1 MSGASTIVRY
11 DTPFVLGTE
20 LTPKGDQESAIEQL
34 VEGVENGYRFQTLL
48 GATGTGKTFTMASVI
63 QKLQRPALVFAH
75 NKTLAAQL
83 CQEFRAFFPENSVQ
97 YFISYYDYYQPEAYV
112 PTSDLYIEKDSSVN
126 EEIERLRHAAT
137 QALLERR
144 DVVVV
149 ASVSCIYGLGSPDV
163 YADSVVTFETGA
175 DLSMQDAMQRL
186 VQMQFTRNDVVLDR
200 GTFRRKGDVLDIQ
213 PKDEEIVT
221 RVEFFGDTVERIRLV
236 DPLTMEV
243 LDEPTRCSIF
253 PATHYVTPWERIETV
268 LEQIEK
274 ERDEQVLWFEKQNR
288 LLEAQR
294 LKQRTDFDLEMIRE
308 VGYCN
313 GIENYS
319 RYFDGRQTGDPPY
332 TLLDFLPSDAV
343 VFIDES
349 HVTLPQIRAMYNGDR
364 QRKSVLVDYGFR
376 LPSALDNRPLKFEEF
391 LERVPQIVFVSA
403 TPGSFE
409 EEHEAQRV
417 QQVIRPT
424 YIVDPE
430 VIVRPTKG
438 QIDDLLHEIRGRVDK
453 GERTLVT
460 TLTKRMAEDLTGYL
474 EDLGVKVNYIHSNVH
489 SLDRPEILRD
499 LRLGVYDV
507 VVGVNLLREG
517 LDLPEVTLVAIL
529 DADKEGFLR
538 SETSLV
544 QTIGRAARN
553 VGGQV
558 LLYADTITGSMERA
572 IAETNRRR
580 EVQLAYN
587 IEHGV
592 APQTVRKEVRE
603 TVRSYHEPDGNA
615 AQAGSETGDLM
626 VREVLAKYG
635 VKAPPTETGGPPP
648 PLPVEGDQESP
659 LLSIGGKGAR
669 VWIKPPVDTGSNAT
683 ESLDSTTSPTAIAE
697 PVLDISSIPL
707 LIDHLE
713 KEMKSLAKAM
723 DFERAA
729 VVRDEIAAL
738 RKVMGVSSGRIGV
751 SAKRKDPRR
760 RRG

>member
-1 MSGASTIVRY
+1 MSSVQSIVRY
-11 DTPFVLGTE
+11 DTPFVLNPDY
-20 LTPKGDQESAIEQL
+20 TPKGDQAQAIEQL
-34 VEGVENGYRFQTLL
+34 CDGIDSGYRFQTLL

-63 QKLQRPALVFAH
+63 AQTQRPALIIAH

-83 CQEFRAFFPENSVQ
+83 CQEFRAFFAENSVQ

-112 PTSDLYIEKDSSVN
+112 PGSDLYIEKDSSVN

-144 DVVVV
+144 DVVVI

-163 YADSVVTFETGA
+163 YADSVVTFENGVEFP
-175 DLSMQDAMQRL
+175 MQEAIQKL
-186 VQMQFTRNDVVLDR
+186 VQMQFTRNDIVLDR

-221 RVEFFGDTVERIRLV
+221 RVEFFGDTVERIRLI
-236 DPLTMEV
+236 DPLTQDV
-243 LDEPTRCSIF
+243 IDEPSRCSVF

-268 LEQIEK
+268 LAQIED
-274 ERDEQVLWFEKQNR
+274 ERDRQVVWFEEQKK

-308 VGYCN
+308 VGFCN

-319 RYFDGRQTGDPPY
+319 RYFDGREAGTPPY

-376 LPSALDNRPLKFEEF
+376 LPSALDNRPLQFEEF
-391 LERVPQIVFVSA
+391 LTRVPQVVFVSA
-403 TPGSFE
+403 TPGPFE
-409 EEHEAQRV
+409 GEQESQRV
-417 QQVIRPT
+417 QQIIRPT

-430 VIVRPTKG
+430 VVIRPTKG
-438 QIDDLLHEIRGRVDK
+438 QIDDLMNEIKTRVDK
-453 GERTLVT
+453 GQRTLVT

-553 VGGQV
+553 VNGLV
-558 LLYADTITGSMERA
+558 ILYADNVTGSMERA
-572 IAETNRRR
+572 IGETNRRR

-587 IEHGV
+587 EEHGV
-592 APQTVRKEVRE
+592 EPYTIQKEVRE
-603 TVRSYHEPDGNA
+603 TVRSYEVVRELVSQYGDVSPPEPD
-615 AQAGSETGDLM
+615 
-626 VREVLAKYG
+626 
-635 VKAPPTETGGPPP
+635 ETGGDPS
-648 PLPVEGDQESP
+648 DSP
-659 LLSIGGKGAR
+659 LLKIGGDGAR
-669 VWIKPPVDTGSNAT
+669 VWVKSQPDQTVNID
-683 ESLDSTTSPTAIAE
+683 
-697 PVLDISSIPL
+697 DIPMMIGA
-707 LIDHLE
+707 LE
-713 KEMKSLAKAM
+713 RQMKDFAKGM
-723 DFERAA
+723 EFEEAA
-729 VVRDEIAAL
+729 RVRDEIVQL
-738 RKVMGVSSGRIGV
+738 RKVMGVTDGKIGV
-751 SAKRKDPRR
+751 SARRKDPRR
-760 RRG
+760 RGRS